1 MQALHQHEPYYFG
14 PEETQQILAWNN
26 RFSMKTAG
34 EQFFLDYFEPAANES
49 EGEWMSASD
58 IFSFLKEKV
67 GVSLLKPANVAAF
80 GRRLSNIPGL
90 KKRETSS
97 NSEYFV
103 KRKKQ

>member
-1 MQALHQHEPYYFG
+1 MTALIPLHIFVPRLRHELYSSKG
-14 PEETQQILAWNN
+14 
-26 RFSMKTAG
+26 FSLCQYKFS
-34 EQFFLDYFEPAANES
+34 FF
-49 EGEWMSASD
+49 
-58 IFSFLKEKV
+58 FSFLKEKV

-103 KRKKQ
+103 KRKKL